1 MFFPMLLVAAA
12 EMHSG
17 RMEVAAEIARDRAL
31 CSAPSGKR
39 RTVRGIVVTDE
50 PGAEG
55 VYRRLRVTADGGAYL
70 IVHYDPASESIAR
83 ARAACLGRQL
93 ELLRGLT
100 GDERQGAQ
108 WYSVVFTN
116 AANYSP
122 PRGPS
127 EVARWTIET
136 DAAGRLTEA
145 GQRTLTAV
153 LPHEQVHLFQY
164 RMQALPPRWFLEGHA
179 SWVGLKVSDRIDPAA
194 AAADRRLKAEG
205 AAKSK
210 GQPLN
215 LAGWGSVR
223 PKREAIMRQVSDEDR
238 ARMMRDPNFAPSGSF
253 RFTADDLIGD
263 ESNIV
268 ARYHAATALFE
279 RLEREH
285 GAEAVHAFARE
296 TTATAGR
303 VTANRMDELVRKHFN
318 IGADALLADTT
329 PSGTAR

>member
-1 MFFPMLLVAAA
+1 MILATAAGLYSGETVTPA
-12 EMHSG
+12 E
-17 RMEVAAEIARDRAL
+17 VVRDRAL
-31 CSAPSGKR
+31 CAAPSGTRPKA
-39 RTVRGIVVTDE
+39 RGIAVTDE
-50 PGAEG
+50 PGSEG
-55 VYRRLRVTADGGAYL
+55 AYRRLRVTAQGGAYL
-70 IVHYDPASESIAR
+70 IVHYDPVSEPIAR
-83 ARAACLGRQL
+83 ARTACLGRQL

-100 GDERQGAQ
+100 GDDRQGAQ

-127 EVARWTIET
+127 EVARWTIQT

-153 LPHEQVHLFQY
+153 LPHEQVHHFQY

-179 SWVGLKVSDRIDPAA
+179 SWVGLKVSDQIDPAA
-194 AAADRRLKAEG
+194 AAADCRLKAEG
-205 AAKSK
+205 AAKSR
-210 GQPLN
+210 GRSLN

-223 PKREAIMRQVSDEDR
+223 PEREPIMRQVSAEDR
-238 ARMMRDPNFAPSGSF
+238 ARMMQDPNFAPSGSF

-296 TTATAGR
+296 TTATSCNG
-303 VTANRMDELVRKHFN
+303 
-318 IGADALLADTT
+318 
-329 PSGTAR
+329 